1 MARQRSI
8 LVTGGAGYIGSHT
21 CKWLAG
27 LGYEPVSYDNLVYGH
42 QHAVKWGPLEVG
54 DLNDTAKLRAVIDAY
69 EPEAVIHFAAYS
81 FVGESVTNP
90 AKYYRNNVGGTLNL
104 LEAMRETGMDKLVFS
119 STCATYGIP
128 ETMPIAEST
137 PQNPI
142 NPYGRTKLIIE
153 TMLSDYSEAHG
164 IQSVSLRYFNA
175 CGADREGEIGEE
187 HEPETHLIPRVLMA
201 LTGEIDDFSVYGTDY
216 DTPDGTC
223 IRDYIH
229 VDDLAHGHALALEYL
244 FDGGST
250 ESFNL
255 GTGHGY
261 SVKEIIDAVERVTER
276 KVPLKYGARRPG
288 DPPILSANTEKIR
301 KVLGFETRYSD
312 LDTIV
317 DTAWRF
323 HLSRHNR
330 QLARSE

>member
-54 DLNDTAKLRAVIDAY
+54 DLNDTAKLRAIIDAY

-153 TMLSDYSEAHG
+153 NMLSDYSEAHG

-244 FDGGST
+244 FDGGSS

-276 KVPLKYGARRPG
+276 KVPLKYGARRAG
-288 DPPILSANTEKIR
+288 DPPILSANTDKIR